1 MQTFISPVRSIPRIT
16 FRRADRSAALE
27 EEVLDLSAQLR
38 RFHDIT
44 DCRIVIE
51 GPSYRHTTDGIFTVS
66 FEIAI
71 PGGVIHATSGH
82 TARPEHSDPYTAL
95 RDAFENAKRQL
106 KNFAAA
112 D

>member
-1 MQTFISPVRSIPRIT
+1 MPRIT
-16 FRRADRSAALE
+16 YRSADRSTALE
-27 EEVLDLSAQLR
+27 ERAQEPAARLR
-38 RFHDIT
+38 RFHDHIT

-51 GPSYRHTTDGIFTVS
+51 GPSLHHTTGGTFTVS
-66 FEIAI
+66 FEVAI

-82 TARPEHSDPYTAL
+82 AAGADHADPYVAL
-95 RDAFENAKRQL
+95 RDAFDNARRQL